1 MARRPTRGSSGSTIE
16 LSRIVVDESIYP
28 RNNVSEFNVRRLVS
42 AYKTGTVFPPLVIEA
57 GTARLVDG
65 RHRLAA
71 YGEVEVQEAE
81 VIEKVYATEAEL
93 FADAVRLN
101 IDHGQPLD
109 QYCIRNAIIRLS
121 EYGYEREQISEAVK
135 LPVDQ
140 IERIT
145 HTFAVD
151 ETTGKPLAL
160 KGGLDHLRGRPLS
173 PQQQSLN
180 RHYSGPKAIFY
191 VRQIREMLERGMW
204 PDQSLNFVREMNL
217 LVETWMAIQ
226 SGEEKAGGSG

>member
-1 MARRPTRGSSGSTIE
+1 MQLDKIAI
-16 LSRIVVDESIYP
+16 DENIYP

-42 AYKTGTVFPPLVIEA
+42 AFKTGTVFPPLVVEA
-57 GTARLVDG
+57 GTGRLVDG

-71 YGEVEVQEAE
+71 YEELEVKEAD
-81 VIEKVYATEAEL
+81 VIEKVYATEADL

-101 IDHGQPLD
+101 VGHGQPLD

-121 EYGYEREQISEAVK
+121 EYGYAREQISDAVK
-135 LPVDQ
+135 LPVEQ

-173 PQQQSLN
+173 PQQQAVN
-180 RHYSGPKAIFY
+180 RHYSGPKATFY
-191 VRQIREMLERGMW
+191 LRQLRELLERGMW
-204 PDQSLNFVREMNL
+204 PDQNLNFIREMDL
-217 LVETWMAIQ
+217 LVESWLSLRPGEAKA
-226 SGEEKAGGSG
+226 SGE

>member
-1 MARRPTRGSSGSTIE
+1 
-16 LSRIVVDESIYP
+16 
-28 RNNVSEFNVRRLVS
+28 VSEFNVRRLVS
-42 AYKTGTVFPPLVIEA
+42 AYKTGTVFPPLVVEA

-71 YGEVEVQEAE
+71 YEEVEIKEAE
-81 VIEKVYATEAEL
+81 VVEKVYATEADL

-101 IDHGQPLD
+101 IGHGQPLD
-109 QYCIRNAIIRLS
+109 QYCIRNAIIRLT
-121 EYGYEREQISEAVK
+121 EYGYAREQISDAVK
-135 LPVDQ
+135 LPVEQ

-180 RHYSGPKAIFY
+180 RHYSGPKATFY
-191 VRQIREMLERGMW
+191 VRQLRELLERGMW
-204 PDQSLNFVREMNL
+204 PDQNMNFIREMDL
-217 LVETWMAIQ
+217 MVEAWLAVRPGEEAKA
-226 SGEEKAGGSG
+226 SGE